1 MRYLIAIFDWV
12 GFEMRRWTIIGV
24 LLLCVVLAGA
34 TACNPFSSDNK
45 AETSWQLVKVVRG
58 DLTVTVSG
66 AGNIAVA
73 NEENL
78 TFESS
83 SGRVDKIYVKDGDK
97 VTKDDVLAELA
108 PLDTDDLELTLLR
121 AEISL
126 TQAEV
131 SLAQAQIALQT
142 AEDNLESTLDKK
154 DTLEL
159 ALLNAQIDL
168 RSAEHHLGETRDI
181 YTWPEI
187 ETAQDDVADAKA
199 FLDYLLSISGTTEP
213 TLTYAQARLTAA
225 EATLDAMITSYDT
238 EEVAIAKMQVEAAEM
253 ALAQAQKNL
262 DELAEEVAGKKL
274 EVEVAKQSLE
284 QAKQSVNLAQ
294 QSLEQARKDL
304 GNEILTAPWDGVVA
318 SVGAKVG
325 DTFYS
330 SAGAGTVIVHLIDP
344 TALELPVQ
352 VDEIDIPKIK
362 LNQRAIVSLDALP
375 GVKLGGNVTAISAT
389 PATGSG
395 VVLYDVTID
404 LTIPEGTDLKIGMS
418 ATASIGIEKRSNV
431 LLVPTRAIKQ
441 DMQGNPIV
449 MIQAGEQLQPR
460 PVVTGLSNGLWTEI
474 VEGLSE
480 GETVVV
486 EMSTEAQP
494 SPAPTGR
501 RPAIPGMSPPPH

>member
-12 GFEMRRWTIIGV
+12 GFEMRRWTIIGI

-45 AETSWQLVKVVRG
+45 AEASWQLVKVVRG

-108 PLDTDDLELTLLR
+108 PLDTDDLELTLLK

-159 ALLNAQIDL
+159 ALLNAQISLDQ
-168 RSAEHHLGETRDI
+168 AEYNLSVAEETH
-181 YTWPEI
+181 TWPDL
-187 ETAQDDVADAKA
+187 ETAEAEVEKAEA
-199 FLDYLLSISGTTEP
+199 FLQYALDGGWDRLVTRARTE
-213 TLTYAQARLTAA
+213 LDAA
-225 EATLDAMITSYDT
+225 EKVYNALVEGYDT
-238 EEVAIAKMQVEAAEM
+238 EEVAIKKKQVEAAEM
-253 ALAQAQKNL
+253 SLAQAQKNL
-262 DELAEEVAGKKL
+262 DELAEEVATKKL
-274 EVEVAKQSLE
+274 EIEVAKQSVE
-284 QAKQSVNLAQ
+284 QAKQSLELAQ
-294 QSLEQARKDL
+294 QSLEQARKEL

-362 LNQRAIVSLDALP
+362 LNQRATVSPDALP
-375 GVKLGGNVTAISAT
+375 GVKLEGSVTAISAT

-404 LTIPEGTDLKIGMS
+404 LTVPEGTDLKIGMS

-431 LLVPTRAIKQ
+431 LLLPTRAIKQ